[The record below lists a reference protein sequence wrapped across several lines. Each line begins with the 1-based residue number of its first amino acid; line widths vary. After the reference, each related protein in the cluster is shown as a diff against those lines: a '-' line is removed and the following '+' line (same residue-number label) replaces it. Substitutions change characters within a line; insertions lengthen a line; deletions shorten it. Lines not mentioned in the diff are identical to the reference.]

1 MFPHT
6 GPSTDAPGDASSVY
20 LHVGRLP
27 LPTEGQPQSGT
38 AAWHHVP
45 LRRLQVRGEI
55 LPIRELLQAFPD
67 LRVMSKH
74 TGQVLPQHSKTFS
87 NLYCFFL

>member
-1 MFPHT
+1 MFPRT
-6 GPSTDAPGDASSVY
+6 GPSTDPSGDAASVY

-38 AAWHHVP
+38 AARHHMP

-55 LPIRELLQAFPD
+55 LSIRELLQAFPD
-67 LRVMSKH
+67 LRVVFKH
-74 TGQVLPQHSKTFS
+74 T
-87 NLYCFFL
+87 